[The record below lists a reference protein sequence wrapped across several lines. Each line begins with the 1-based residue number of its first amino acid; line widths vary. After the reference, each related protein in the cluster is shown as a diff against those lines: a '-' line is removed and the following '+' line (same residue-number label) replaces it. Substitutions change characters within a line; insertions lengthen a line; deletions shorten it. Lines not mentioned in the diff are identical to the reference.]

1 MSIGL
6 TSKTGTVTSFL
17 VLSLNVN
24 PTVTTFL
31 PSTSLI
37 RPLFFTS
44 LAIGCGCACGTVTL
58 FNTRLYSVAGT
69 LPCSFLA
76 LAALTDTSGIVKV
89 GFALFASV
97 VSNGTSISSLEPSGY
112 VTVAVIYNVPS
123 CFVWT
128 VLLFIARVKPD
139 VFLLTFTS
147 PRVDENVNVSLILL
161 NSVAVIVVFACVIS
175 RSILVLLTVGVYF
188 VACVNALKTTR
199 YGFEATLS
207 LLPDLSL
214 ILFSAASIAEA

>member
-1 MSIGL
+1 MVNSIPTPRIVTCNLSPSSTLVFGLTVTELSNSLNVVVISTGL

-89 GFALFASV
+89 GFVLFASV
-97 VSNGTSISSLEPSGY
+97 VSNGTSISSLEPSG
-112 VTVAVIYNVPS
+112 
-123 CFVWT
+123 
-128 VLLFIARVKPD
+128 
-139 VFLLTFTS
+139 
-147 PRVDENVNVSLILL
+147 
-161 NSVAVIVVFACVIS
+161 
-175 RSILVLLTVGVYF
+175 
-188 VACVNALKTTR
+188 
-199 YGFEATLS
+199 
-207 LLPDLSL
+207 
-214 ILFSAASIAEA
+214 

>member
-6 TSKTGTVTSFL
+6 TSRTGTVTSFF

-31 PSTSLI
+31 PSTTLI

-89 GFALFASV
+89 GFALFAFV
-97 VSNGTSISSLEPSGY
+97 VSSGTSISSLEPSG
-112 VTVAVIYNVPS
+112 
-123 CFVWT
+123 
-128 VLLFIARVKPD
+128 
-139 VFLLTFTS
+139 
-147 PRVDENVNVSLILL
+147 
-161 NSVAVIVVFACVIS
+161 
-175 RSILVLLTVGVYF
+175 
-188 VACVNALKTTR
+188 
-199 YGFEATLS
+199 
-207 LLPDLSL
+207 
-214 ILFSAASIAEA
+214 

>member
-44 LAIGCGCACGTVTL
+44 LAVGCGCPCGTVTL

-76 LAALTDTSGIVKV
+76 LAALIDTSLVVKA

-97 VSNGTSISSLEPSGY
+97 VSNGTSISSLEPSG
-112 VTVAVIYNVPS
+112 
-123 CFVWT
+123 
-128 VLLFIARVKPD
+128 
-139 VFLLTFTS
+139 
-147 PRVDENVNVSLILL
+147 
-161 NSVAVIVVFACVIS
+161 
-175 RSILVLLTVGVYF
+175 
-188 VACVNALKTTR
+188 
-199 YGFEATLS
+199 
-207 LLPDLSL
+207 
-214 ILFSAASIAEA
+214 

>member
-1 MSIGL
+1 MSPFSTVVFGLTVTVLSNSLNVVVMSIGL
-6 TSKTGTVTSFL
+6 TSKTGTVTSFF

-31 PSTSLI
+31 PPTTLI

-44 LAIGCGCACGTVTL
+44 LAVGCGCPCGTVTL

-69 LPCSFLA
+69 LPCASLA
-76 LAALTDTSGIVKV
+76 LAALIDTSGIVKV
-89 GFALFASV
+89 GFALFAFV

-128 VLLFIARVKPD
+128 VLFFIVSSNPD
-139 VFLLTFTS
+139 VFLSTFTS

-161 NSVAVIVVFACVIS
+161 NSVAVIVVFA
-175 RSILVLLTVGVYF
+175 
-188 VACVNALKTTR
+188 
-199 YGFEATLS
+199 
-207 LLPDLSL
+207 
-214 ILFSAASIAEA
+214 